1 MELSVHGFPGRQR
14 DGEAPHLVGGVDAG
28 HRLGVLLPVV
38 GEGPDTLV
46 QVLHHLAE
54 IVAGMHVGLA
64 DLRDEPASLHLPVSR
79 ASFEDLVD
87 LDGRHVGE
95 LQADWPLDK
104 LDDVALPVVDALF
117 ELHGQRPEGEVLRV
131 VDNLVIDLVE
141 IGILIQRLFTDEHEL
156 PARFHPEL
164 HLRIAVDGEAR
175 RDDGCREVVLDA
187 KRPVPGVDG
196 PDGAIV
202 IEVQAQAL
210 RLRLGLRH
218 HDRLRRRRLGLG
230 RGLDR
235 RHGLVDWCRL
245 LHDLE
250 EAGEAAAQRHHGAKQ
265 EEPPR
270 RAHVDGGD
278 GGAQRLV
285 AETLAWLQGQQL
297 GHRAGPGRGDVDG
310 GAAQKP
316 PRAAAGGLRHPVP
329 DHSNGVAAVHSVP
342 HLHCVVVEDDVHAG
356 SLGADDAVKRIRLQ
370 RRELADGQNV
380 VVLGDV
386 RDDVSRTEVLLP
398 LGDLARPRGLDHLCL
413 AIVFLQD
420 GYGVALR
427 DDIPDMR
434 LPLIE
439 VQAA

>member
-38 GEGPDTLV
+38 GEGLDTLL
-46 QVLHHLAE
+46 QVPHHLTE
-54 IVAGMHVGLA
+54 VVAGMHVGLA
-64 DLRDEPASLHLPVSR
+64 NLCDEPANLDLLVSR
-79 ASFEDLVD
+79 AAFVDLAD
-87 LDGRHVGE
+87 LDGRQVGE
-95 LQADWPLDK
+95 LQADRPLDK
-104 LDDVALPVVDALF
+104 LDDAF
-117 ELHGQRPEGEVLRV
+117 LRV
-131 VDNLVIDLVE
+131 IDILAELYRQWPERKVLHVVGNLVIDLVK
-141 IGILIQRLFTDEHEL
+141 IGIVVQLLLIDAHEL
-156 PARFHPEL
+156 PARLHPEL
-164 HLRIAVDGEAR
+164 RLRVGVDGEIIH
-175 RDDGCREVVLDA
+175 DDGCHELVLDA
-187 KRPVPGVDG
+187 QRPVLGVDG
-196 PDGAIV
+196 PDGALI

-210 RLRLGLRH
+210 RLWLRH
-218 HDRLRRRRLGLG
+218 RLRRRRLGLG

-250 EAGEAAAQRHHGAKQ
+250 EASEAAAKRHHCAEQ

-270 RAHVDGGD
+270 RAHVDSGD
-278 GGAQRLV
+278 GGSQRLV
-285 AETLAWLQGQQL
+285 AEPLAWLQGLQL
-297 GHRAGPGRGDVDG
+297 GHRAGPGRWDVDE
-310 GAAQKP
+310 AAALKP
-316 PRAAAGGLRHPVP
+316 PRAAADSRRHP
-329 DHSNGVAAVHSVP
+329 DHSNGVAAVHFIP
-342 HLHCVVVEDDVHAG
+342 LLHRVMVEDSVHAG
-356 SLGADDAVKRIRLQ
+356 SLDAKNAVNRITLN

-380 VVLGDV
+380 VVLGNL
-386 RDDVSRTEVLLP
+386 RNNVSRVEVFLP
-398 LGDLARPRGLDHLCL
+398 LGDFARPRGLDHLCL